1 MSMPSRR
8 KSREAAL
15 QVLFSMDMVND
26 DPWSLMIPLCEMVG
40 AEKTVDPYCNELVEG
55 IISHRAEIDDIIT
68 RFSSNW
74 KISRMA
80 GTDRN
85 VMRIAVY
92 EMLHR
97 HPDVPYKVAI
107 DEAVDIGKKYGTE
120 ESGAFINGVLDG
132 VYHHY
137 LADPH
142 NKADKSP
149 GGL

>member
-1 MSMPSRR
+1 MPSRR

-15 QVLFSMDMVND
+15 QVLFSMDMLND
-26 DPWSLMIPLCEMVG
+26 DSEALMLPLCEMVG
-40 AEKTVDPYCNELVEG
+40 ADKNIDPYCNELVEG
-55 IISHRAEIDDIIT
+55 VICHRIEIDDMIT

-85 VMRIAVY
+85 VMRIAIY

-97 HPDVPYKVAI
+97 HEDVPYKVVI

-132 VYHHY
+132 FYHHY
-137 LADPH
+137 LTDP
-142 NKADKSP
+142 DKETERSP
-149 GGL
+149 GIS